1 MISVFMRKMV
11 LGRCLHGSGG
21 GVRSHKGDVCIGMIA
36 GAGDCCVGG
45 DGEGEGRCIGLRIGA
60 WVSCDGKDA
69 RRCHGLRVYPA
80 GLKCVGVCV
89 WRLGEDNLEVGDDE

>member
-1 MISVFMRKMV
+1 MYWDDSGRGGIAAWEEMGRGRREMYWIMRI
-11 LGRCLHGSGG
+11 GSG
-21 GVRSHKGDVCIGMIA
+21 VPCH
-36 GAGDCCVGG
+36 
-45 DGEGEGRCIGLRIGA
+45 
-60 WVSCDGKDA
+60 GKDA